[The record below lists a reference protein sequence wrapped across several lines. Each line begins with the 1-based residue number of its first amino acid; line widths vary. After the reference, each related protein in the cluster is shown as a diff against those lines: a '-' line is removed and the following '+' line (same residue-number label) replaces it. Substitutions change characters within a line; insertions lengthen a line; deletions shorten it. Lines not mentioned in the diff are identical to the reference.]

1 MRVSPNRRRRWNNIL
16 ILSVIA
22 FIAVINLPTVI
33 KSYLLPDPAS
43 QFPSLLRTDAT
54 LQALH
59 FPEFS
64 LEKSREEWQSEPELS
79 VDGQELVQRWH
90 ALTGTEVD
98 EATYRALQPTLPNA
112 QTIEVWYADREEPQR
127 ITFYQTPQFW
137 LLKTG
142 KIVGLRS
149 RPKRVI
155 YSLRHCKRLS
165 CLNYLKLKSVV

>member
-33 KSYLLPDPAS
+33 KSYLLPDPES
-43 QFPSLLRTDAT
+43 QFPSLLRADAT

-137 LLKTG
+137 LLKNWQDRWIAVSVET
-142 KIVGLRS
+142 S
-149 RPKRVI
+149 
-155 YSLRHCKRLS
+155 
-165 CLNYLKLKSVV
+165 YLFPAPL

>member
-54 LQALH
+54 LQALY
-59 FPEFS
+59 FPAFS

-90 ALTGTEVD
+90 ALTG
-98 EATYRALQPTLPNA
+98 
-112 QTIEVWYADREEPQR
+112 DRS
-127 ITFYQTPQFW
+127 
-137 LLKTG
+137 G
-142 KIVGLRS
+142 
-149 RPKRVI
+149 
-155 YSLRHCKRLS
+155 
-165 CLNYLKLKSVV
+165 

>member
-22 FIAVINLPTVI
+22 FIAVINLPTMI

-98 EATYRALQPTLPNA
+98 EATYLALQPTLPNA

-137 LLKTG
+137 LLKNWQDRW
-142 KIVGLRS
+142 IAVS
-149 RPKRVI
+149 AEA
-155 YSLRHCKRLS
+155 S
-165 CLNYLKLKSVV
+165 YLFPAPL

>member
-59 FPEFS
+59 FPAFS
-64 LEKSREEWQSEPELS
+64 LEKCREEWQSEPELS

-137 LLKTG
+137 LLKNWQDRW
-142 KIVGLRS
+142 IAVS
-149 RPKRVI
+149 AEA
-155 YSLRHCKRLS
+155 S
-165 CLNYLKLKSVV
+165 YLFPAPL

>member
-79 VDGQELVQRWH
+79 VDGQELVQRWY
-90 ALTGTEVD
+90 ALPGTEVD
-98 EATYRALQPTLPNA
+98 EATYRALQPTLSNA

-137 LLKTG
+137 LLKNWQDRW
-142 KIVGLRS
+142 IAVS
-149 RPKRVI
+149 AEA
-155 YSLRHCKRLS
+155 S
-165 CLNYLKLKSVV
+165 YLFPAPL

>member
-1 MRVSPNRRRRWNNIL
+1 MIMRVSPNRRRRWNNIL

-59 FPEFS
+59 FPAFS

-79 VDGQELVQRWH
+79 IDGQELVQRWH

-98 EATYRALQPTLPNA
+98 EAMYRALQPTLPNA

-137 LLKTG
+137 LLKNWQDRW
-142 KIVGLRS
+142 IAVS
-149 RPKRVI
+149 AEA
-155 YSLRHCKRLS
+155 S
-165 CLNYLKLKSVV
+165 YLFPAPL

>member
-33 KSYLLPDPAS
+33 KSYLLPDPSS

-59 FPEFS
+59 FPAFS

-98 EATYRALQPTLPNA
+98 EAKYRALQPTLPNA

-137 LLKTG
+137 LLKNWQDRW
-142 KIVGLRS
+142 IAVS
-149 RPKRVI
+149 AEA
-155 YSLRHCKRLS
+155 S
-165 CLNYLKLKSVV
+165 YLFPAPL

>member
-43 QFPSLLRTDAT
+43 QFPSLLRTDST

-59 FPEFS
+59 FPAFS

-137 LLKTG
+137 LLKNWQDRW
-142 KIVGLRS
+142 IAVS
-149 RPKRVI
+149 AEA
-155 YSLRHCKRLS
+155 S
-165 CLNYLKLKSVV
+165 YLFPAPL

>member
-98 EATYRALQPTLPNA
+98 EATYRALQPTLLNA

-137 LLKTG
+137 LLKNWQDRW
-142 KIVGLRS
+142 IAVS
-149 RPKRVI
+149 AEA
-155 YSLRHCKRLS
+155 S
-165 CLNYLKLKSVV
+165 YLFPAPL

>member
-90 ALTGTEVD
+90 ALTGTEVH

-137 LLKTG
+137 LLKNWQDRW
-142 KIVGLRS
+142 IAVS
-149 RPKRVI
+149 AEA
-155 YSLRHCKRLS
+155 S
-165 CLNYLKLKSVV
+165 YLFPAPL

>member
-54 LQALH
+54 LQALY
-59 FPEFS
+59 FPAFS

-79 VDGQELVQRWH
+79 VDGQELVQRWL

-98 EATYRALQPTLPNA
+98 AATYRALQPTLPNA

-137 LLKTG
+137 LLKNWQDRWIAG
-142 KIVGLRS
+142 S
-149 RPKRVI
+149 AEA
-155 YSLRHCKRLS
+155 S
-165 CLNYLKLKSVV
+165 YLFPAPL

>member
-1 MRVSPNRRRRWNNIL
+1 MIMRVSPNRRRRWNNIL

-33 KSYLLPDPAS
+33 KSYLLPDPES
-43 QFPSLLRTDAT
+43 QFPSLLRADAT

-137 LLKTG
+137 LLKNWQDRWIAVSVET
-142 KIVGLRS
+142 S
-149 RPKRVI
+149 
-155 YSLRHCKRLS
+155 
-165 CLNYLKLKSVV
+165 YLFPAPL

>member
-1 MRVSPNRRRRWNNIL
+1 MIMRVSPNRRRRWNNIL

-33 KSYLLPDPAS
+33 KSYLLPDPES
-43 QFPSLLRTDAT
+43 QFPSLLRADAT

-79 VDGQELVQRWH
+79 VDGQELVQRWY

-98 EATYRALQPTLPNA
+98 EAMYRALQPTLSNA

-137 LLKTG
+137 LLKNWQDRW
-142 KIVGLRS
+142 IAVS
-149 RPKRVI
+149 AEA
-155 YSLRHCKRLS
+155 S
-165 CLNYLKLKSVV
+165 YLFPAPL

>member
-59 FPEFS
+59 FPAFS

-98 EATYRALQPTLPNA
+98 EATYRALQPALPNA

-137 LLKTG
+137 LLKNWQDRW
-142 KIVGLRS
+142 IAVS
-149 RPKRVI
+149 AEA
-155 YSLRHCKRLS
+155 S
-165 CLNYLKLKSVV
+165 YLFPAPL

>member
-1 MRVSPNRRRRWNNIL
+1 MIMRVSPNRRRRWNNIL

-59 FPEFS
+59 FPAFS
-64 LEKSREEWQSEPELS
+64 LEKSREEWQSKPELS

-98 EATYRALQPTLPNA
+98 EVTYRALQPTLPNA

-137 LLKTG
+137 LLKNWQDRW
-142 KIVGLRS
+142 IAVS
-149 RPKRVI
+149 AEA
-155 YSLRHCKRLS
+155 S
-165 CLNYLKLKSVV
+165 YLFPAPL

>member
-1 MRVSPNRRRRWNNIL
+1 MIMRVSPNRRRRWNNIL

-59 FPEFS
+59 FPAFS
-64 LEKSREEWQSEPELS
+64 LEKSREEWQSKPELS

-98 EATYRALQPTLPNA
+98 EATYRALQPTLSNA

-137 LLKTG
+137 LLKNWQDRW
-142 KIVGLRS
+142 IAVS
-149 RPKRVI
+149 AEA
-155 YSLRHCKRLS
+155 S
-165 CLNYLKLKSVV
+165 YLFPAPL

>member
-33 KSYLLPDPAS
+33 KSYLLPYPAS

-59 FPEFS
+59 FPAFS

-137 LLKTG
+137 LLKNWQDRW
-142 KIVGLRS
+142 IAVS
-149 RPKRVI
+149 AEA
-155 YSLRHCKRLS
+155 S
-165 CLNYLKLKSVV
+165 YLFPAPL

>member
-33 KSYLLPDPAS
+33 KSYLLPDPES
-43 QFPSLLRTDAT
+43 QFPSLLRADAT

-79 VDGQELVQRWH
+79 VDGQELVQRWY

-98 EATYRALQPTLPNA
+98 EAMYRALQPTLSNA

-137 LLKTG
+137 LLKNWQDRW
-142 KIVGLRS
+142 IAVS
-149 RPKRVI
+149 AEA
-155 YSLRHCKRLS
+155 S
-165 CLNYLKLKSVV
+165 YLFPAPL

>member
-33 KSYLLPDPAS
+33 KSYLLPDPSS

-59 FPEFS
+59 FPAFS

-98 EATYRALQPTLPNA
+98 EATYRALHPTLPNA

-137 LLKTG
+137 LLKNWQDRW
-142 KIVGLRS
+142 IAVS
-149 RPKRVI
+149 AEA
-155 YSLRHCKRLS
+155 S
-165 CLNYLKLKSVV
+165 YLFPAPL

>member
-1 MRVSPNRRRRWNNIL
+1 MIMRVSPNRRRRWNNIL

-43 QFPSLLRTDAT
+43 QFPSLLRADAT

-64 LEKSREEWQSEPELS
+64 LEKSREEWQSKPELS

-98 EATYRALQPTLPNA
+98 EATYRALQPTLSNA

-137 LLKTG
+137 LLKNWQDRW
-142 KIVGLRS
+142 IAVS
-149 RPKRVI
+149 AEA
-155 YSLRHCKRLS
+155 S
-165 CLNYLKLKSVV
+165 YLFPAPL